1 MKLLLSLLQ
10 TSRSSSLDDGKMVFF
25 WQQRIKLPLGSFSI
39 YMDEECLPGLAD
51 SSE

>member
-1 MKLLLSLLQ
+1 MKLLLSFLQ

-25 WQQRIKLPLGSFSI
+25 LATKNQTSI
-39 YMDEECLPGLAD
+39 RQLYLDEECLPGLAD